1 MGNDLTKVTV
11 NLIPRSTK
19 ALEEAATLMQDSKTD
34 TINRAIQLYA
44 FIIKKTR
51 NEGNDLCLITPD
63 GEVHKLTLL

>member
-1 MGNDLTKVTV
+1 MDSNLTKVTV
-11 NLIPRSTK
+11 NLVPRAVQ
-19 ALEEAATLMQDSKTD
+19 ALDEVVTCEGYSKTD